1 MYLALTAS
9 KDAYITNKIVGS
21 SFRATDANLGQAGT
35 LDLFK
40 LYDENRIVG
49 ETNPI
54 ELSRALIKFD
64 YGALTNLMRTKL
76 DINDSSFRCNLV
88 LSDVYGGQP
97 TPTNF
102 KLIIFPLSRSFD
114 EGVGRDVV
122 GFRDID
128 VCNFLTASVS
138 TGNVEK
144 WYVTGANKQG
154 LLGSNDI
161 DIISSGNLN
170 NGNGV
175 VNLWKEQ
182 LFASGEEDLNVD
194 ITDIVSGTLAGLIP
208 DCGFRISFSG
218 SMETDEF
225 TRFVKRFTSRN
236 ATNVGKRPKIVVTYN
251 DLIRDNHEN
260 FFFNEQGNL
269 FLSNNVR
276 GIPRNILSGS
286 SLTEIKGENCMIL
299 TLTTGSYVKQFNVSQ
314 FKRGDNYV
322 TGTYYT
328 SFTLNSFENDN
339 VYNSLMTSGSIIF
352 DEVWGSNDGKVAYL
366 SSSLTVYRPDT
377 AQFDIDLER
386 ITVSMTN
393 MRTSYEQNEQYR
405 FRVFVEDITKEFI
418 ARKLPIENKGIF
430 VEEIYY
436 QVRDTDLNEVL
447 IPFHNPGTAVSNDTV
462 SHYFDFNMIS
472 LPRGRTY
479 TFDFKILRESSEIIF
494 RDIAAKFR
502 VN

>member
-9 KDAYITNKIVGS
+9 KDTYITNKIIGS
-21 SFRATDANLGQAGT
+21 SFRAIDANLGQAGT

-40 LYDENRIVG
+40 LYDENKIAG

-54 ELSRALIKFD
+54 ELSRILIKFD
-64 YGALTNLMRTKL
+64 YGTLNELMSSKI
-76 DINDSSFRCNLV
+76 DINDSSFKCNLV

-102 KLIIFPLSRSFD
+102 KVIVFPLSRSFD

-138 TGNVEK
+138 TGIVEK
-144 WYVTGANKQG
+144 WYITGANQQG
-154 LLGSNDI
+154 VLGSSDI

-170 NGNGV
+170 DGNGV

-182 LFASGEEDLNVD
+182 TFTTGDEDLNID
-194 ITDIVSGTLAGLIP
+194 ITNIVSGTLAGLIP
-208 DCGFRISFSG
+208 NHGFRISFSG

-236 ATNVGKRPKIVVTYN
+236 ATNVGKRPKIIVTFN
-251 DLIRDNHEN
+251 DQIRDNHEN
-260 FFFNEQGNL
+260 FFFNEQGTL

-276 GIPRNILSGS
+276 GVPKNILSGT
-286 SLTEIKGENCMIL
+286 SLSEISGNNCMKL
-299 TLTTGSYVKQFNVSQ
+299 TLTTGSFTRQFNVSQ
-314 FKRGDNYV
+314 FKYGSNYV
-322 TGTYYT
+322 TGVYYADVI
-328 SFTLNSFENDN
+328 LNSYEN
-339 VYNSLMTSGSIIF
+339 NSIYSHLINSGSVDFTEI
-352 DEVWGSNDGKVAYL
+352 WGSNDGTVGFL
-366 SSSLTVYRPDT
+366 TGSLTAYKPD
-377 AQFDIDLER
+377 AQQIDLDLER
-386 ITVSMTN
+386 LTVSMTN
-393 MRTSYEQNEQYR
+393 MRASYEQNEQYR
-405 FRVFVEDITKEFI
+405 FRIFIEDITRQFI
-418 ARKLPIENKGIF
+418 SKKLPIENKGIF

-436 QVRDTDLNEVL
+436 QVRDTDLNEII
-447 IPFHNPGTAVSNDTV
+447 IPFHDPGTILSNDTI

-479 TFDFKILRESSEIIF
+479 TFDFKIKRQGSEIIF
-494 RDIAAKFR
+494 KDVAAKFR

>member
-1 MYLALTAS
+1 MYLALSAS
-9 KDAYITNKIVGS
+9 KDTYITNKIIGS

-40 LYDENRIVG
+40 LYDENTIAG

-54 ELSRALIKFD
+54 ELSRILIKFD
-64 YGALTNLMRTKL
+64 YSTLTNLMSSKL
-76 DINDSSFRCNLV
+76 DINDSSFKCNLV

-102 KLIIFPLSRSFD
+102 KVIVFPLSRSFD
-114 EGVGRDVV
+114 EGVGRDVA

-138 TGNVEK
+138 TGIVEK
-144 WYVTGANKQG
+144 WYVTGADKQG
-154 LLGSNDI
+154 LLGSSDI

-170 NGNGV
+170 DGNGV
-175 VNLWKEQ
+175 VNLWREQ
-182 LFASGEEDLNVD
+182 LFTTGEEDLNVD

-208 DCGFRISFSG
+208 DHGFRISFSG

-236 ATNVGKRPKIVVTYN
+236 ATNVGKRPKIVVTYD

-276 GIPRNILSGS
+276 GVPRNILSGS
-286 SLTEIKGENCMIL
+286 TLTEVKGENCMIL
-299 TLTTGSYVKQFNVSQ
+299 RLTTGSYTKQVNVSQ
-314 FKRGDNYV
+314 YKYGTNYV
-322 TGTYYT
+322 TGVYYA
-328 SFTLNSFENDN
+328 SLTLNSYENN
-339 VYNSLMTSGSIIF
+339 TIYNHLIGTGSVDF
-352 DEVWGSNDGKVAYL
+352 TEVWGSNDGTVGFVT
-366 SSSLTVYRPDT
+366 SSLTVYRPNTVPIDT
-377 AQFDIDLER
+377 DLER
-386 ITVSMTN
+386 ITISMTN
-393 MRTSYEQNEQYR
+393 MRAAYEQSEQYR
-405 FRVFVEDITKEFI
+405 FRIFIEDITRQFI
-418 ARKLPIENKGIF
+418 AKKLPIENKGIF

-436 QVRDTDLNEVL
+436 QVRDTDLNEVI
-447 IPFHNPGTAVSNDTV
+447 IPFHNPGTAVSNDTI

-479 TFDFKILRESSEIIF
+479 TFDFKIVREGSDVVF
-494 RDIAAKFR
+494 KDVAAKFR

>member
-21 SFRATDANLGQAGT
+21 TFRATDANLGQAGT

-40 LYDENRIVG
+40 LYDENKLAG
-49 ETNPI
+49 ETSPI
-54 ELSRALIKFD
+54 ELSRILIKFD
-64 YGALTNLMRTKL
+64 YSKLSRLMSSKL
-76 DINDSSFRCNLV
+76 DINDSSFNCKLV

-102 KLIIFPLSRSFD
+102 KLIVFPLSRSFD

-144 WYVTGANKQG
+144 WYTTGADMQG

-170 NGNGV
+170 DGNGI

-182 LFASGEEDLNVD
+182 LFTTGEEDLEIDV
-194 ITDIVSGTLAGLIP
+194 TKIVSGTLAGLIP

-218 SMETDEF
+218 SLETDEF

-236 ATNVGKRPKIVVTYN
+236 ATNVGKRPKIIVTYD

-260 FFFNEQGNL
+260 FFFNEPGNL

-286 SLTEIKGENCMIL
+286 SLTEIVGDNCMIL
-299 TLTTGSYVKQFNVSQ
+299 TLSSGSYQKQFNVSQ
-314 FKRGDNYV
+314 LKIGNNYI
-322 TGTYYT
+322 TGTYGT
-328 SFTLNSFENDN
+328 TLTLNSFENSSI
-339 VYNSLMTSGSIIF
+339 YNRLVASGSIELN
-352 DEVWGSNDGKVAYL
+352 EVWGSNDGSIAYL
-366 SSSLTVYRPDT
+366 SSSLTAYRPEVADY
-377 AQFDIDLER
+377 DIDLER
-386 ITVSMTN
+386 LTVSMTN
-393 MRTSYEQNEQYR
+393 MRSAYEQNEQYR
-405 FRVFVEDITKEFI
+405 FRIFIEDITRQFI

-462 SHYFDFNMIS
+462 SHYFDFDMIS

-479 TFDFKILRESSEIIF
+479 TFDFRILREGSEVIF
-494 RDIAAKFR
+494 RDVAAKFR

>member
-1 MYLALTAS
+1 MYLALSAS
-9 KDAYITNKIVGS
+9 KDTYITNKIIGS

-40 LYDENRIVG
+40 LYDENKIVG

-54 ELSRALIKFD
+54 ELSRILIKFD
-64 YGALTNLMRTKL
+64 YSTLINLMSSKL

-102 KLIIFPLSRSFD
+102 KLIVFPLSKSFD

-138 TGNVEK
+138 NGNIDK
-144 WYVTGANKQG
+144 WYVTGANQQG
-154 LLGSNDI
+154 LLKSNDI

-170 NGNGV
+170 DGNGI
-175 VNLWKEQ
+175 VNLWREQ
-182 LFASGEEDLNVD
+182 LFTSGEEDLNID

-208 DCGFRISFSG
+208 DHGFRISFSG
-218 SMETDEF
+218 TMETDEY

-236 ATNVGKRPKIVVTYN
+236 ATNVGKRPKIVVTYD

-260 FFFNEQGNL
+260 FYFNEQGNL

-286 SLTEIKGENCMIL
+286 SLAEVKGDNCMIL
-299 TLTTGSYVKQFNVSQ
+299 KLITGSYTKQVSVSQ
-314 FKRGDNYV
+314 YKYGTNYV
-322 TGTYYT
+322 TGVYYAAL
-328 SFTLNSFENDN
+328 TLNSYENSTI
-339 VYNSLMTSGSIIF
+339 YNHLISNDTVGF
-352 DEVWGSNDGKVAYL
+352 TEVWGSNDGTVGFL
-366 SSSLTVYRPDT
+366 TGSLTVYRPNI
-377 AQFDIDLER
+377 AQFDTDLER
-386 ITVSMTN
+386 TTISMTN
-393 MRTSYEQNEQYR
+393 MRASYEQNEQYR
-405 FRVFVEDITKEFI
+405 FRIFIEDITRQFI
-418 ARKLPIENKGIF
+418 AKKLPIENKGIF

-436 QVRDTDLNEVL
+436 QVRDTDLNEVI
-447 IPFHNPGTAVSNDTV
+447 IPFHNPGTAVSNDTI

-479 TFDFKILRESSEIIF
+479 TFDFKIVREGSDVIF
-494 RDIAAKFR
+494 KDVAAKFR